1 MNQTQFK
8 RWSKTV
14 IKTLDKL
21 GIKDY
26 QIYLHFEPIDADLG
40 EGEQLIGYTECNH
53 CNRWANLIL
62 NKGFKGKLSNAEIES
77 NAKHEALELFF
88 NKTRRMMEQYY
99 ASEYVDS
106 IIHSYI
112 RTLEK
117 II

>member
-8 RWSKTV
+8 KWSKTV
-14 IKTLDKL
+14 TKTLDKL

-26 QIYLHFEPIDADLG
+26 QIYLHFVPIDAELG
-40 EGEQLIGYTECNH
+40 EDEQLIGYTECSPS
-53 CNRWANLIL
+53 NRWANIML
-62 NKGFKGKLSNAEIES
+62 NSGFKGKLSDADLES

-88 NKTRRMMEQYY
+88 NSTRRMLCNFY
-99 ASEYVDS
+99 ASDYVDG

-112 RTLEK
+112 RVLEK